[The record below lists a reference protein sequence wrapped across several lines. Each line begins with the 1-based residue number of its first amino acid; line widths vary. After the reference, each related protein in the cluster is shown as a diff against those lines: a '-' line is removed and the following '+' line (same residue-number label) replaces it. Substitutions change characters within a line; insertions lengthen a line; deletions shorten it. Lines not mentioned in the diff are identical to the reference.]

1 MTPNC
6 IYEKNLMTTCKKKKI
21 MFILQ
26 KWQKLNWKRNMGT
39 RFGLWAEKEEKIL
52 YCLATLVV
60 LWRNLGTI
68 NKNQVNEAERLIKVT
83 AQILKGAIRNYKH
96 ETMEITIKGMTTA
109 KNHLISLMTPIYFT
123 NHQKRQLVDFLK
135 KYPCIIYVK
144 SYLKCEFKKFAL
156 E

>member
-1 MTPNC
+1 
-6 IYEKNLMTTCKKKKI
+6 
-21 MFILQ
+21 
-26 KWQKLNWKRNMGT
+26 MGT

-96 ETMEITIKGMTTA
+96 ETIG
-109 KNHLISLMTPIYFT
+109 N
-123 NHQKRQLVDFLK
+123 NNQRNDNGK
-135 KYPCIIYVK
+135 KSFNK
-144 SYLKCEFKKFAL
+144 SNDSYLFH
-156 E
+156 